1 VWLALIYLIFQNFV
15 NEANNSL
22 QNRQSSV
29 AREEGKKAELA
40 KQEEEQ
46 QKWSKEVADLGK
58 NISQVNA
65 TLSNKFQWITE
76 DMNKHNV
83 IKKCLRFN
91 MERANYKL
99 FQKLIEALQDLGQNL
114 SAKVTTLEGVTNEMS
129 EKQKPVAH
137 SVASFN
143 TQVSRTKLLLM
154 SEFRINFCV

>member
-1 VWLALIYLIFQNFV
+1 
-15 NEANNSL
+15 L

-58 NISQVNA
+58 NISQVNT

-83 IKKCLRFN
+83 IKKYPRFYL
-91 MERANYKL
+91 EPANY
-99 FQKLIEALQDLGQNL
+99 
-114 SAKVTTLEGVTNEMS
+114 
-129 EKQKPVAH
+129 
-137 SVASFN
+137 
-143 TQVSRTKLLLM
+143 
-154 SEFRINFCV
+154 

>member
-1 VWLALIYLIFQNFV
+1 M
-15 NEANNSL
+15 

-46 QKWSKEVADLGK
+46 QRWSKEVADLGK
-58 NISQVNA
+58 NISQVNT
-65 TLSNKFQWITE
+65 TLSNKFQWVTE

-83 IKKCLRFN
+83 IKLINLGSHIYSINFH
-91 MERANYKL
+91 
-99 FQKLIEALQDLGQNL
+99 FVQKLIEALQDLGQNL

-137 SVASFN
+137 SVANFN
-143 TQVSRTKLLLM
+143 TQVSQTK
-154 SEFRINFCV
+154 

>member
-1 VWLALIYLIFQNFV
+1 MVLALIYLIFQNFV

-58 NISQVNA
+58 NISQVNT
-65 TLSNKFQWITE
+65 TLSNKFQWISE

-83 IKKCLRFN
+83 IKSYLRS
-91 MERANYKL
+91 YL
-99 FQKLIEALQDLGQNL
+99 
-114 SAKVTTLEGVTNEMS
+114 
-129 EKQKPVAH
+129 
-137 SVASFN
+137 
-143 TQVSRTKLLLM
+143 
-154 SEFRINFCV
+154 